1 VFVAYLVRGVAG
13 FGSGLIAVP
22 LLSLAAPVPAVVPLV
37 VALDYIG
44 SVSQGCGASTPSP
57 GASSCC

>member
-37 VALDYIG
+37 VALD
-44 SVSQGCGASTPSP
+44 
-57 GASSCC
+57 